1 MADTPG
7 TAVARA
13 CTPTHAPTGHPAD
26 TPTDHPAETRRAP
39 VGPRQLKAF
48 VRDDYDAVGT
58 LWEPWLGRYFR
69 FPAERLASDL
79 RPRPGDRCLDLACG
93 SALLARAFAKV
104 VGPGLVR
111 ACDLSPEQVRAARA
125 VLAAAGLAEIEVS
138 VMDAERMAYPPGS
151 FDRVGC
157 GFGINHFPR
166 PASAVRGVL
175 RALAAGGRAG
185 FTAWGPAAA
194 VARESVEQRLAE
206 LLPPPDDDERRC
218 GAALDRAVARNSR
231 PAHLAALL
239 ERAGFI
245 RVAIRRHAFVVD
257 FVDAGTLVDTVL
269 AREARAVQRAGLDA
283 PAREELRTN
292 LIESLA
298 SLDPRAYRV
307 RRPYVTILGRKP
319 R

>member
-1 MADTPG
+1 MTDTPG
-7 TAVARA
+7 TAD
-13 CTPTHAPTGHPAD
+13 APANAPAD
-26 TPTDHPAETRRAP
+26 APANAGRAP
-39 VGPRQLKAF
+39 IGARQLKAF
-48 VRDDYDAVGT
+48 VRDDYDAVGP

-69 FPAERLASDL
+69 FPAERLAADL
-79 RPRPGDRCLDLACG
+79 RPRAGQRCLDLACG
-93 SALLARAFAKV
+93 SALVARAFARV

-111 ACDLSPEQVRAARA
+111 ACDLSPGQVEAARSL
-125 VLAAAGLAEIEVS
+125 LAAAGLAGIEVR
-138 VMDAERMAYPPGS
+138 VMDAERLAYPPGS

-166 PASAVRGVL
+166 PASALRGVL
-175 RALAAGGRAG
+175 RVLAPGGWAG

-194 VARESVEQRLAE
+194 EARERVEQRLAE

-239 ERAGFI
+239 ERAGFV

-269 AREARAVQRAGLDA
+269 AREARAVRRAGLDA
-283 PAREELRTN
+283 PAREELRKN

-307 RRPYVTILGRKP
+307 RRPYVTILGTKP